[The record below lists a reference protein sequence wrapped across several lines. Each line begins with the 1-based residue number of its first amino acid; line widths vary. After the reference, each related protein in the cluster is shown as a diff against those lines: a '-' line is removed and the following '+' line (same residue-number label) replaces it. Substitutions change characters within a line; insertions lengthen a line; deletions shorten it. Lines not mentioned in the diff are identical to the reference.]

1 MVVELFPHQQEAVNW
16 MRDHHRTAL
25 FFSVGL
31 GKTLPAIEAAVAPVL
46 VVCPRHLRYMWETE
60 LQRYDCR
67 VAVIEGTAD
76 QRFAMLNTLDDT
88 WATIVNYEMVRLG
101 PASSIPNAKFPQLF
115 KKHWGTVIFDECFPY
130 ETMVATEEGQQTI
143 GSLVENPRDLRVWT
157 KTKGSEFG
165 LRQITRFIKKL
176 APSVLCRISVEGH
189 TLVCTPNHK
198 IWSETRGDYVEAEK
212 IAVGERVCVVWENDY
227 SDTKTPATKVLRSRL
242 RPRRP
247 SAKAEAQYS
256 HISGLNGNQKTLRI
270 EANERNQPNA
280 EPCREASNGRQLD
293 RQSVSVE
300 AGRQWATFT
309 DPTSHTTVSVR
320 RDLALRGSGEDRL
333 QQARGQSQQV
343 PPLLQVG
350 PSFSGP
356 QARSRDKRTL
366 AQHIEGKGARREEA
380 GAFNV
385 ARVDSVVLYEQRGNG
400 EHGGSYV
407 YNLEVDVDHNYIADG
422 IVVGNCHRLRGRNAG
437 WTKAARKLRTE
448 RLVMLTG
455 TPHVKNWGDV
465 WPLLRL
471 IDKRQFSSYHHFVDT
486 YLRTFVTPYGKD
498 IGDPL
503 DPAQFGDMLN
513 RYVLRH
519 TYESAGWPRPQYVEH
534 DIPCELTSTTRQKM
548 QAARDSY
555 WVYRQRIEG
564 FDVQGDPTY
573 VNEYVP
579 VSSAAMLAL
588 EMRMHIAHDPLKQ
601 EALLDLVADIFDR
614 DCNAGIIVWTYYQE
628 AAQVV
633 YAALAK
639 IYNAKVRPQYLHLVT
654 GGVPDKERTAAVA
667 QFKAHGG
674 ILVATLGALSE
685 GENLQRATSQVFYEC
700 DYRGT
705 VNQQAI
711 GRSARTGQ
719 TEIVTV
725 YNLVA
730 RRSPDER
737 VLKVARHRTEAGQS
751 PWKEIIGE

>member
-115 KKHWGTVIFDECFPY
+115 KKHWGTVIFDE
-130 ETMVATEEGQQTI
+130 A
-143 GSLVENPRDLRVWT
+143 
-157 KTKGSEFG
+157 
-165 LRQITRFIKKL
+165 
-176 APSVLCRISVEGH
+176 
-189 TLVCTPNHK
+189 
-198 IWSETRGDYVEAEK
+198 
-212 IAVGERVCVVWENDY
+212 
-227 SDTKTPATKVLRSRL
+227 
-242 RPRRP
+242 
-247 SAKAEAQYS
+247 
-256 HISGLNGNQKTLRI
+256 
-270 EANERNQPNA
+270 
-280 EPCREASNGRQLD
+280 
-293 RQSVSVE
+293 
-300 AGRQWATFT
+300 
-309 DPTSHTTVSVR
+309 
-320 RDLALRGSGEDRL
+320 
-333 QQARGQSQQV
+333 
-343 PPLLQVG
+343 
-350 PSFSGP
+350 
-356 QARSRDKRTL
+356 
-366 AQHIEGKGARREEA
+366 
-380 GAFNV
+380 
-385 ARVDSVVLYEQRGNG
+385 
-400 EHGGSYV
+400 
-407 YNLEVDVDHNYIADG
+407 
-422 IVVGNCHRLRGRNAG
+422 HRLRGRNAG

-471 IDKRQFSSYHHFVDT
+471 IDKRQFTSYHHFVDT

-751 PWKEIIGE
+751 PWKEIVGE